1 MDLQDCCDGKKVQGT
16 GTSSG
21 GSWGSRGDGEQRG
34 RGSRGNGEQGGAE
47 GKGRRGVGEQR
58 GRRSRKKGKQRGNG
72 FPWELRED

>member
-34 RGSRGNGEQGGAE
+34 RGGRGKGGEG